1 MRKFAR
7 TLASAVI
14 IGSLALQ
21 SSAVHAG
28 DGSWTWPIVD
38 GRPAGDSGLF
48 DAPDSPY
55 GRGHRGI
62 DVPALVGA
70 DVLAVAPGVVTFAG
84 SVAGTGIVTIDHGGE
99 RSTYQPVS
107 AAVAKGDRVEA
118 GDVLG
123 TLQAGPGHCTT
134 PCLHLGRIDDATK
147 GAVAEGSDYL
157 DPLERLPVRSNV
169 RLVDPD
175 EPPPVPPLG
184 PSGAGI
190 LQPPVG
196 GPITSPFGARDH
208 PVTGATKLHDGTDF
222 GAGCGTPVRAA
233 AEGVVGKVGRAKGY
247 GNRVT
252 IRHAN
257 GLETLY
263 GHLSRIDVRAG
274 EKVSAS
280 TTVGRVGSTGLSTG
294 CHLHFGV
301 YADSRAVDPTGYL

>member
-7 TLASAVI
+7 TLATTVI
-14 IGSLALQ
+14 AGTLALQ

-28 DGSWTWPIVD
+28 DGSWAWPIAD
-38 GRPAGDSGLF
+38 GHPADESSLF

-62 DVPALVGA
+62 DMPGLVGA

-84 SVAGTGIVTIDHGGE
+84 AVAGTGVVTIDHGGE
-99 RSTYQPVS
+99 RSTYQPVT
-107 AAVAKGDRVEA
+107 AAVEKGDLVET

-123 TLQAGPGHCTT
+123 ILQAGPGHCAT
-134 PCLHLGRIDDATK
+134 PCLHLGRI
-147 GAVAEGSDYL
+147 GPSDEYL

-184 PSGAGI
+184 PSGTGI

-208 PVTGATKLHDGTDF
+208 PVTGENKLHDGTDF

-233 AEGVVGKVGRAKGY
+233 ADGVISEVGRAKGY

-252 IRHAN
+252 IRHAS

-263 GHLSRIDVRAG
+263 GHLSHIDVGPG
-274 EKVSAS
+274 EEVSTS
-280 TTVGRVGSTGLSTG
+280 TTIGRVGSTGLSTG

-301 YADSRAVDPTGYL
+301 YAGGRAVDPTSYL

>member
-7 TLASAVI
+7 TLASIVLV
-14 IGSLALQ
+14 GTLALQ
-21 SSAVHAG
+21 SSVVHAG
-28 DGSWTWPIVD
+28 DGSWAWPITD
-38 GRPAGDSGLF
+38 GRPADDSSLF

-62 DVPALVGA
+62 DIPALVGA

-84 SVAGTGIVTIDHGGE
+84 SVAGTGVVTIDHGGE
-99 RSTYQPVS
+99 RSTYQPVT
-107 AAVAKGDRVEA
+107 AAVQKGDLVET

-123 TLQAGPGHCTT
+123 TLQAGPGHCAIA
-134 PCLHLGRIDDATK
+134 CLHLGRIGVDD
-147 GAVAEGSDYL
+147 EYL
-157 DPLERLPVRSNV
+157 DPLERLAVRSNV

-184 PSGAGI
+184 PSGSGI

-196 GPITSPFGARDH
+196 GPITSPFGTRDH
-208 PVTGATKLHDGTDF
+208 PVTGEDKLHDGTDF
-222 GAGCGTPVRAA
+222 GAACGTPVRAA
-233 AEGVVGKVGRAKGY
+233 AEGVVREVGRAKGY

-252 IRHAN
+252 IRHAS

-263 GHLSRIDVRAG
+263 GHLSRIDVRPG
-274 EKVSAS
+274 QKVSTS

-301 YADSRAVDPTGYL
+301 YVGGLAVDPTSYL